1 MIMKKR
7 KLSVSAV
14 LIVLTLCTGCSGQN
28 AGSFPSDT
36 ASFGE
41 NKTISADNI
50 SPDESRSCELYAM
63 DTVMEL
69 TAYGSGAQ
77 EALDQACGE
86 IRSLDNLLSISS
98 ENGEIFPI
106 NKKKQGTVSPDVKEL
121 LSRSLELSRMTDGVF
136 DCTIE
141 PVMEAW
147 GFTTK
152 NYRIPSDD
160 ELRTLLSAV
169 DYRQVTIRD
178 DSVSLPENV
187 SLDLGGIAKGFTS
200 SRVMDIF
207 RENGVSSGIISL
219 GGNVQALGHKPDG
232 SLWRVGIQDPNDTNS
247 MFAIVEVAD
256 QAVITSGGYQRYFE
270 ENGTRYHHIID
281 PSTGYPADNGLIS
294 VTIISDDGTLAD
306 ALSTSL
312 FIMGPEKASE
322 FWKEHRSEFDAVMM
336 KTDGTV
342 IVTAGLADHCRIT
355 NGGTVEVVQ

>member
-1 MIMKKR
+1 MKKR
-7 KLSVSAV
+7 KLQMAMVWM
-14 LIVLTLCTGCSGQN
+14 TLALCSGCSTAN
-28 AGSFPSDT
+28 LAPSLSTTPSIEET
-36 ASFGE
+36 ASADS
-41 NKTISADNI
+41 IS
-50 SPDESRSCELYAM
+50 SDESRSLELYAM
-63 DTVMEL
+63 DTVMNL
-69 TAYGSGAQ
+69 TAYGSNAQ
-77 EALDQACGE
+77 KALDKASEE
-86 IRSLDNLLSISS
+86 IQRLDRLLSISS
-98 ENGEIFPI
+98 ESGEILPI
-106 NKKKQGTVSPDVKEL
+106 NENKQGTVSDDTKSL
-121 LSRSLELSRMTDGVF
+121 LERSLELSGMTEGLF

-152 NYRIPSDD
+152 NYRIPSED
-160 ELRTLLSAV
+160 ELHTLLEAV
-169 DYRQVTIRD
+169 DYQQVTIHD

-232 SLWRVGIQDPNDTNS
+232 NLWRVGIQDPNDQNS
-247 MFAIVEVAD
+247 MFAVVEVAD

-281 PSTGYPADNGLIS
+281 PRTGYPADSGLTS

-312 FIMGPEKASE
+312 FIMGPEKASQ
-322 FWKEHRSEFDAVMM
+322 FWKEHSSKFDAVMM

-355 NGGTVEVVQ
+355 TGGNVEVVQ

>member
-1 MIMKKR
+1 MKKR
-7 KLSVSAV
+7 KLQIAMVWMTLA
-14 LIVLTLCTGCSGQN
+14 LCTGCST
-28 AGSFPSDT
+28 AHTIPAASLAPSIEET
-36 ASFGE
+36 ASADS
-41 NKTISADNI
+41 IS
-50 SPDESRSCELYAM
+50 SDESRSLELYAM
-63 DTVMEL
+63 DTVMNL
-69 TAYGSGAQ
+69 TAYGSNAQ
-77 EALDQACGE
+77 KALEEASKEIQRLD
-86 IRSLDNLLSISS
+86 RLLSISS
-98 ENGEIFPI
+98 DSGEILPI
-106 NKKKQGTVSPDVKEL
+106 NETKQGTVSADTKKL
-121 LSRSLELSRMTDGVF
+121 LERSLELSQMTDGLF

-152 NYRIPSDD
+152 NYRIPSAD
-160 ELRTLLSAV
+160 ELHTLLGAV
-169 DYRQVTIRD
+169 DYHQVNIEN
-178 DSVSLPENV
+178 SVVSLPEAV

-232 SLWRVGIQDPNDTNS
+232 SLWRVGIQDPKDQNS
-247 MFAIVEVAD
+247 MFAVVEVAD

-281 PSTGYPADNGLIS
+281 PRTGYPADSGLTS

-312 FIMGPEKASE
+312 FIMGPEKASQ
-322 FWKEHRSEFDAVMM
+322 FWKAHQSEFDAVMM
-336 KTDGTV
+336 KEDGTV

-355 NGGTVEVVQ
+355 TGGNVEVVQ